1 MKFSIYLSNN
11 VIDIL
16 ECYGPINDV
25 VNKILECGAEGLFDI
40 MDKPTPPPKENG
52 KQVIIDV
59 TEPNYLALVD
69 MYSVKSSRI
78 SLRRLLYWFVDNE
91 VYVELGWE
99 GVQKYKDSNAEKAL
113 TLLSNI
119 KLYLYRLERL
129 TINYDCDKQLSNIR
143 NELNTMEDK
152 IWYA

>member
-1 MKFSIYLSNN
+1 MANN
-11 VIDIL
+11 VRNIL

-52 KQVIIDV
+52 KQIIIDV
-59 TEPNYLALVD
+59 IEPNYLELVE
-69 MYSVKSSRI
+69 MYGTKSSRI

-91 VYVELGWE
+91 MYLELGWE
-99 GVQKYKDSNAEKAL
+99 GTQKYKDSDNEKAL
-113 TLLSNI
+113 VLLSNI
-119 KLYLYRLERL
+119 KLHLYKLEKL
-129 TINYDCDKQLSNIR
+129 VTNCDDQLSNIR

>member
-11 VIDIL
+11 VIDVL

-52 KQVIIDV
+52 KQVIVDV

-119 KLYLYRLERL
+119 KLYLYRLEKL
-129 TINYDCDKQLSNIR
+129 TTNCDDQLSNIR

>member
-1 MKFSIYLSNN
+1 MKFSIYLSND
-11 VIDIL
+11 VKDIL

-52 KQVIIDV
+52 KQIIIDV
-59 TEPNYLALVD
+59 IEPNYLELVE
-69 MYSVKSSRI
+69 MYGTKSSRI

-91 VYVELGWE
+91 MYIELGWE
-99 GVQKYKDSNAEKAL
+99 GTQKYKDSNNEKAL
-113 TLLSNI
+113 VLLSNI
-119 KLYLYRLERL
+119 KLHLYKLEKL
-129 TINYDCDKQLSNIR
+129 VTDCDDQLSNIR

>member
-1 MKFSIYLSNN
+1 MKFSIYLSND
-11 VIDIL
+11 VINIL

-52 KQVIIDV
+52 KQVIVDV
-59 TEPNYLALVD
+59 IEPNYLALVD

-99 GVQKYKDSNAEKAL
+99 GVQKYQDSNAEKAL

-119 KLYLYRLERL
+119 KLYLYRLEKL
-129 TINYDCDKQLSNIR
+129 TTNCDDQLRNIR

>member
-1 MKFSIYLSNN
+1 MKFSIYLSND
-11 VIDIL
+11 VKDIL
-16 ECYGPINDV
+16 ECYGTINDV

-52 KQVIIDV
+52 KQIIIDV
-59 TEPNYLALVD
+59 IEPNYLELVE
-69 MYSVKSSRI
+69 MYGTKSSRI

-91 VYVELGWE
+91 MYVELGWE
-99 GVQKYKDSNAEKAL
+99 GTQKYKDSNYEKAL
-113 TLLSNI
+113 VLLSNI
-119 KLYLYRLERL
+119 KLHLYKLEKL
-129 TINYDCDKQLSNIR
+129 VTNCDDQLSKIR